1 MQDINGTISPYTE
14 GLQQGVV
21 RYQQCEA
28 CGAAQTLARYAC
40 TTCGSP
46 RLEWR
51 NASGSGTVYATT
63 EVMRAP
69 SDLFRA
75 LAPYTI
81 ALIDLDEGPR
91 LMAHARQGVAIG
103 ERVYAEFFTHEGQ
116 ALLRFR
122 PVV

>member
-1 MQDINGTISPYTE
+1 MQDMNSTTSPYTE
-14 GLQQGVV
+14 GLQRGVV
-21 RYQQCEA
+21 RYQQCAA
-28 CGAAQTLARYAC
+28 CSAAQTLARYAC

-51 NASGSGTVYATT
+51 DASGSGTVYATT

-81 ALIDLDEGPR
+81 ALVDLDEGPR
-91 LMAHARQGVAIG
+91 LMAHARQGVRIG
-103 ERVYAEFFTHEGQ
+103 ERVHAEFFTHGGH
-116 ALLRFR
+116 ALLRFN
-122 PVV
+122 PGG